1 MCNSKFELGHVALNV
16 RNLKLQSLFYQQVL
30 GLQILSQSSTQ
41 IDLGVGKTTLVRLIQ
56 TEQKGEVSH
65 SYGLYHLAIVLP
77 SREDLGT
84 IFRHFIDNKIPLQGA
99 SDHGYSEAIYLADT
113 EGNGIEVYRDLPQDS
128 WDVRPDGRIVGI
140 TEPMDAKGVYALG
153 KKADAAYQ
161 MPAGSRMGHV
171 HLSVRESAASS
182 KFYQEVLGIEDKF
195 SVPAASWMAS
205 GDYHHHLAVNE
216 WGGKNLTKREEG
228 MTGLAYYTIY
238 YSDFSH
244 FHEVIKR
251 AQAAGL
257 DLHLSSHKVA
267 FVDVDGIKTRL
278 VLHKNEAR

>member
-1 MCNSKFELGHVALNV
+1 MYNSQFELGHVALNV
-16 RNLKLQSLFYQQVL
+16 RNLELQSLFYQQVL
-30 GLQILSQSSTQ
+30 GLQVLSQSPNQ

-113 EGNGIEVYRDLPQDS
+113 EGNGIEIYRDLPQDS
-128 WDVRPDGRIVGI
+128 WDIRPDGRIVGK
-140 TEPMDAKGVYALG
+140 TEPMDAETIYALG

-161 MPAGSRMGHV
+161 MPIGSRMGHV
-171 HLSVRESAASS
+171 HLSVRESVASS
-182 KFYQEVLGIEDKF
+182 RFYQEILAVEDKF
-195 SVPAASWMAS
+195 SVPSAAWMAS
-205 GDYHHHLAVNE
+205 GNYHHHLAVNE

-228 MTGLAYYTIY
+228 MPGLAYYTIY
-238 YSDFSH
+238 YSDLSH

-257 DLHLSSHKVA
+257 NLHLSSHKVA

-278 VLHKNEAR
+278 VLHKNSD

>member
-1 MCNSKFELGHVALNV
+1 MYNSKFELGHVALNV

-56 TEQKGEVSH
+56 TEQKGEVSQ

-113 EGNGIEVYRDLPQDS
+113 EGNGIEVYRDLPQDA
-128 WDVRPDGRIVGI
+128 WDVREDGRIVGV

-161 MPAGSRMGHV
+161 MPLGSRMGHI
-171 HLSVRESAASS
+171 HLSVRESSASIR
-182 KFYQEVLGIEDKF
+182 FYKEILAIEDKF
-195 SVPAASWMAS
+195 SVPSAAWLAS

-216 WGGKNLTKREEG
+216 WGGKHLQTRTEG
-228 MTGLAYYTIY
+228 MPGLAYYTVIY
-238 YSDFSH
+238 SNQEAF
-244 FHEVIKR
+244 EATLNR
-251 AQAAGL
+251 AIAANL
-257 DLHLSSHKVA
+257 KVERTNTTAA
-267 FVDVDGIKTRL
+267 FVDVDGIKTKL
-278 VLHKNEAR
+278 VLE

>member
-1 MCNSKFELGHVALNV
+1 MYNSQFELGLVALNV
-16 RNLKLQSLFYQQVL
+16 RNLELQSLFYQQVL
-30 GLQILSQSSTQ
+30 GLQVLTENSKQ
-41 IDLGVGKTTLVRLIQ
+41 IDLGVGQTALVRLIQ

-84 IFRHFIDNKIPLQGA
+84 IFRHFIDNKVPLQGA

-113 EGNGIEVYRDLPQDS
+113 EGNGIEIYRDLPQDS
-128 WDVRPDGRIVGI
+128 WDVRLDGRIVGI
-140 TEPMDAKGVYALG
+140 TEPMDAETIYALG

-182 KFYQEVLGIEDKF
+182 RFYQEVLAVEDKF
-195 SVPAASWMAS
+195 SVPSAAWLAS

-216 WGGKNLTKREEG
+216 WGGKNLKTRQEG
-228 MTGLAYYTIY
+228 MPGLSYYTVIY
-238 YSDFSH
+238 SNQEAF
-244 FHEVIKR
+244 EATLNR
-251 AQAAGL
+251 AIAANLNLQRL
-257 DLHLSSHKVA
+257 DNSAA
-267 FVDVDGIKTRL
+267 FVDIDGIKTKL
-278 VLHKNEAR
+278 VLE

>member
-1 MCNSKFELGHVALNV
+1 MYNSQFELGYVALNV
-16 RNLKLQSLFYQQVL
+16 RNLELQSLFYQQIL
-30 GLQILSQSSTQ
+30 GLKILSQSPNQ
-41 IDLGVGKTTLVRLIQ
+41 IDLGVGQTILVRLIQ
-56 TEQKGEVSH
+56 TDQKGEVSH

-113 EGNGIEVYRDLPQDS
+113 EGNGIEIYRDLPQDT

-140 TEPMDAKGVYALG
+140 TEPMDAETIYALG

-161 MPAGSRMGHV
+161 MPAGCRMGHV

-182 KFYQEVLGIEDKF
+182 RFYQEVLAIEDKF
-195 SVPAASWMAS
+195 SVPSAAWLAS

-216 WGGKNLTKREEG
+216 WGGKELQTRTEG
-228 MTGLAYYTIY
+228 MPGLAYYTVIY
-238 YSDFSH
+238 SSPADF
-244 FHEVIKR
+244 EATLNR
-251 AQAAGL
+251 AIAANLNLQRL
-257 DLHLSSHKVA
+257 DNSAA
-267 FVDVDGIKTRL
+267 FVDVDGIKTKL
-278 VLHKNEAR
+278 VLE

>member
-1 MCNSKFELGHVALNV
+1 MYNSHFELGYVALNV
-16 RNLKLQSLFYQQVL
+16 RDLELQSLFYQQVL
-30 GLQILSQSSTQ
+30 GLQVLSQSPNQ
-41 IDLGVGKTTLVRLIQ
+41 IDLGVGQTILVRLIQ
-56 TEQKGEVSH
+56 TAQDGDAGQ

-113 EGNGIEVYRDLPQDS
+113 EGNGIEIYRDLPQDT

-140 TEPMDAKGVYALG
+140 TEPMDAETLYALG

-161 MPAGSRMGHV
+161 MPAGCRMGHV

-182 KFYQEVLGIEDKF
+182 RFYQEVLAVEDKF
-195 SVPAASWMAS
+195 SVPSAAWLAS

-216 WGGKNLTKREEG
+216 WGGKHLQTRIEG
-228 MTGLAYYTIY
+228 MPGLAYYTVIY
-238 YSDFSH
+238 SNREAY
-244 FHEVIKR
+244 EATLNR
-251 AQAAGL
+251 ASAAGL
-257 DLHLSSHKVA
+257 TIQKLDKTAV
-267 FVDVDGIKTRL
+267 FVDVDGIKTKL
-278 VLHKNEAR
+278 CIID

>member
-1 MCNSKFELGHVALNV
+1 MYNSQFELGHVALNV
-16 RNLKLQSLFYQQVL
+16 RNLELQSLFYQQVL
-30 GLQILSQSSTQ
+30 GLQVLSQIPNQ

-56 TEQKGEVSH
+56 TEQKDEVHH

-113 EGNGIEVYRDLPQDS
+113 EGNGIEVYRDLPQDA
-128 WDVRPDGRIVGI
+128 WDVRADGQIVGKS
-140 TEPMDAKGVYALG
+140 EPMDAETIYALG

-182 KFYQEVLGIEDKF
+182 KFYQEVLAVRDNF
-195 SVPAASWMAS
+195 TVPSASWLAS
-205 GDYHHHLAVNE
+205 GNYHHHLAVNE
-216 WGGKNLTKREEG
+216 WGGKNLQTRQEG
-228 MTGLAYYTIY
+228 MPGLAYYTLIY
-238 YSDFSH
+238 SNPEAF
-244 FHEVIKR
+244 EATLNR
-251 AQAAGL
+251 AIAANLNLQRL
-257 DLHLSSHKVA
+257 DNSAA
-267 FVDVDGIKTRL
+267 FVDIDGIKTKFIL
-278 VLHKNEAR
+278 E

>member
-1 MCNSKFELGHVALNV
+1 MYNSQFELGLVALNV
-16 RNLKLQSLFYQQVL
+16 RNLELQSLFYQQVL
-30 GLQILSQSSTQ
+30 GLQVLTENSKQ
-41 IDLGVGKTTLVRLIQ
+41 IDLGVGQTTLVRLIQ

-65 SYGLYHLAIVLP
+65 SYGLYHLAIVQP

-113 EGNGIEVYRDLPQDS
+113 EGNGIEIYRDLPQDT

-140 TEPMDAKGVYALG
+140 TEPMDAETIYALG

-161 MPAGSRMGHV
+161 MPTGSRMGHV

-182 KFYQEVLGIEDKF
+182 RFYQEVLAIEDKF
-195 SVPAASWMAS
+195 SVPSASWLAS

-216 WGGKNLTKREEG
+216 WGGKNLKTRQEG
-228 MTGLAYYTIY
+228 MPGLAYYSLIY
-238 YSDFSH
+238 SNPEAF
-244 FHEVIKR
+244 EATLNR
-251 AQAAGL
+251 AIAANLNLQRL
-257 DLHLSSHKVA
+257 DNSAA
-267 FVDVDGIKTRL
+267 FIDVDGIKTKFIL
-278 VLHKNEAR
+278 E

>member
-1 MCNSKFELGHVALNV
+1 MYSSQFELGLVALNV
-16 RNLKLQSLFYQQVL
+16 RNLELQSLFYQQVL
-30 GLQILSQSSTQ
+30 GLQVLTENSKQ

-84 IFRHFIDNKIPLQGA
+84 IFRHFIDNKVPLQGA

-113 EGNGIEVYRDLPQDS
+113 EGNGIEIYRDLPKDS

-140 TEPMDAKGVYALG
+140 TEPMDAETIYALG

-182 KFYQEVLGIEDKF
+182 RFYQEVLAIEDKF
-195 SVPAASWMAS
+195 SVPSAAWLAS

-216 WGGKNLTKREEG
+216 WGGKNLKTRQEG
-228 MTGLAYYTIY
+228 MPGLSYYTVIY
-238 YSDFSH
+238 SNQEAF
-244 FHEVIKR
+244 EATLNR
-251 AQAAGL
+251 AIAANL
-257 DLHLSSHKVA
+257 KIERMNSSAA
-267 FVDVDGIKTRL
+267 FVDIDGIKTKL
-278 VLHKNEAR
+278 VLE

>member
-1 MCNSKFELGHVALNV
+1 MYNSKFELGHVALNV
-16 RNLKLQSLFYQQVL
+16 RNLELQSLFYQQVL
-30 GLQILSQSSTQ
+30 GLQVLTENSKQ
-41 IDLGVGKTTLVRLIQ
+41 IDLGVGKNTLVRLIQ
-56 TEQKGEVSH
+56 TEQNGEVSN

-113 EGNGIEVYRDLPQDS
+113 EGNGIEIYRDLPQDA
-128 WDVRPDGRIVGI
+128 WDVRADGQIVGKS
-140 TEPMDAKGVYALG
+140 EPMDAETIYALG

-182 KFYQEVLGIEDKF
+182 RFYQEVLAIEDKF
-195 SVPAASWMAS
+195 SVPSAAWLAS

-216 WGGKNLTKREEG
+216 WGGKELQTRTEG
-228 MTGLAYYTIY
+228 MPGLAYYTVIY
-238 YSDFSH
+238 SSPADF
-244 FHEVIKR
+244 EATLER
-251 AQAAGL
+251 ASAANL
-257 DLHLSSHKVA
+257 KVERTNTTAA
-267 FVDVDGIKTRL
+267 FVDIDGIRTKL
-278 VLHKNEAR
+278 VLE

>member
-1 MCNSKFELGHVALNV
+1 MYNSQFELGLVALNV
-16 RNLKLQSLFYQQVL
+16 RNLELQSLFYQQVL
-30 GLQILSQSSTQ
+30 GLQVLTENSKQ
-41 IDLGVGKTTLVRLIQ
+41 IDLGVGQTALVSLIQ

-113 EGNGIEVYRDLPQDS
+113 EGNGIEIYRDLPQDT

-140 TEPMDAKGVYALG
+140 TEPMDAETIYALG

-182 KFYQEVLGIEDKF
+182 RFYQEVLAVEDKF
-195 SVPAASWMAS
+195 SVPSAAWLAS
-205 GDYHHHLAVNE
+205 GHYHHHLAVNE

-228 MTGLAYYTIY
+228 MPGLAYYTVIY
-238 YSDFSH
+238 SNPEAF
-244 FHEVIKR
+244 EATLER
-251 AQAAGL
+251 ATAANLNLQRL
-257 DLHLSSHKVA
+257 DNSAA
-267 FVDVDGIKTRL
+267 FVDVDGIKTKL
-278 VLHKNEAR
+278 VLE

>member
-1 MCNSKFELGHVALNV
+1 MYNSQFELGHVALNV
-16 RNLKLQSLFYQQVL
+16 RNLELQSLFYQQVL
-30 GLQILSQSSTQ
+30 GLQVLTENSKQ
-41 IDLGVGKTTLVRLIQ
+41 IDLGVGQTTLVRLIQ

-113 EGNGIEVYRDLPQDS
+113 EGNGIEIYRDLPQDT
-128 WDVRPDGRIVGI
+128 WDVRSDGRIIGK
-140 TEPMDAKGVYALG
+140 TEPMDAETIYALG

-182 KFYQEVLGIEDKF
+182 RFYQEVLAVEDKF
-195 SVPAASWMAS
+195 SVPSAAWLAS

-216 WGGKNLTKREEG
+216 WGGKHLQTRTEG
-228 MTGLAYYTIY
+228 MPGLSYYTVIY
-238 YSDFSH
+238 SNREAY
-244 FHEVIKR
+244 EATLNRVI
-251 AQAAGL
+251 AANL
-257 DLHLSSHKVA
+257 KIERMNSSAA
-267 FVDVDGIKTRL
+267 FVDVDGIKTKL
-278 VLHKNEAR
+278 VLE

>member
-1 MCNSKFELGHVALNV
+1 MYNSKFELGHVALNV
-16 RNLKLQSLFYQQVL
+16 RDLELQSLFYQQVL
-30 GLQILSQSSTQ
+30 GLQVLTENSNQ
-41 IDLGVGKTTLVRLIQ
+41 IDLGVGKNILIRLIQ

-113 EGNGIEVYRDLPQDS
+113 EGNGIEIYRDLPQDS

-140 TEPMDAKGVYALG
+140 TEPMDAETIYALG

-182 KFYQEVLGIEDKF
+182 RFYQEVLAVEDKF
-195 SVPAASWMAS
+195 SVPSAAWLAS

-216 WGGKNLTKREEG
+216 WGGKHLQTRTEG
-228 MTGLAYYTIY
+228 MPGLSYYTVIY
-238 YSDFSH
+238 SNQEAF
-244 FHEVIKR
+244 EATLER
-251 AQAAGL
+251 ATAANLNLQRL
-257 DLHLSSHKVA
+257 DNSVA
-267 FVDVDGIKTRL
+267 FVDVDGIKTKL
-278 VLHKNEAR
+278 VLE

>member
-1 MCNSKFELGHVALNV
+1 MYNSQFELGLVALNV
-16 RNLKLQSLFYQQVL
+16 RNLELQSLFYQQVL
-30 GLQILSQSSTQ
+30 GLQVLTENSKQ

-56 TEQKGEVSH
+56 TEQKVEVSH

-84 IFRHFIDNKIPLQGA
+84 IFRHFIDNKVPLQGA

-113 EGNGIEVYRDLPQDS
+113 EGNGIEIYRDLPKDS

-140 TEPMDAKGVYALG
+140 TEPMDAETIYALG

-182 KFYQEVLGIEDKF
+182 RFYQEVLAVEDKF
-195 SVPAASWMAS
+195 SVPSAAWLAS

-216 WGGKNLTKREEG
+216 WGGKHLQTRTEG
-228 MTGLAYYTIY
+228 MPGLAYYTVIY
-238 YSDFSH
+238 SSLADF
-244 FHEVIKR
+244 EATLER
-251 AQAAGL
+251 ATAANL
-257 DLHLSSHKVA
+257 KVERMNSSAA
-267 FVDVDGIKTRL
+267 FVDVDGIKTKL
-278 VLHKNEAR
+278 VLE

>member
-1 MCNSKFELGHVALNV
+1 MYNSQFELGHVALNV
-16 RNLKLQSLFYQQVL
+16 RDLELQSLFYQQVL
-30 GLQILSQSSTQ
+30 GLQVLTENSKQ
-41 IDLGVGKTTLVRLIQ
+41 IDLGVGKNILIRLIQ

-77 SREDLGT
+77 SREDLGS

-99 SDHGYSEAIYLADT
+99 SDHGYSEAIYLADI
-113 EGNGIEVYRDLPQDS
+113 EGNGIEIYRDLPQDS

-140 TEPMDAKGVYALG
+140 TEPMDAETIYALG

-182 KFYQEVLGIEDKF
+182 RFYQEVLAIEDKF
-195 SVPAASWMAS
+195 SVPSAAWLAS

-216 WGGKNLTKREEG
+216 WGGKHLQTRTEG
-228 MTGLAYYTIY
+228 MPGLAYYTVIY
-238 YSDFSH
+238 SSPADF
-244 FHEVIKR
+244 EATLKR
-251 AQAAGL
+251 ATAAKL
-257 DLHLSSHKVA
+257 KIERMNSSA
-267 FVDVDGIKTRL
+267 TFVDVDGIKTKL
-278 VLHKNEAR
+278 VLE

>member
-1 MCNSKFELGHVALNV
+1 MYNSQFELGLVALNV
-16 RNLKLQSLFYQQVL
+16 RNLELQSLFYQQVL
-30 GLQILSQSSTQ
+30 GLQVLTENSKQ

-84 IFRHFIDNKIPLQGA
+84 IFRHFIDNKVPLQGA

-113 EGNGIEVYRDLPQDS
+113 EGNGIEIYRDLPKDS

-140 TEPMDAKGVYALG
+140 TEPMDAETIYALG

-182 KFYQEVLGIEDKF
+182 RFYQEVLAIEDKF
-195 SVPAASWMAS
+195 SVPSAAWLAS

-216 WGGKNLTKREEG
+216 WGGKNLKTRQEG
-228 MTGLAYYTIY
+228 MPGLSYYTVIY
-238 YSDFSH
+238 SNQEAF
-244 FHEVIKR
+244 EATLNR
-251 AQAAGL
+251 AIAANL
-257 DLHLSSHKVA
+257 KIERMNSSAA
-267 FVDVDGIKTRL
+267 FVDIDGIKTKL
-278 VLHKNEAR
+278 VLE

>member
-1 MCNSKFELGHVALNV
+1 MYNSQFELGHVALNV
-16 RNLKLQSLFYQQVL
+16 RDLELQSLFYQQVL
-30 GLQILSQSSTQ
+30 GLQVLSQSPNQ
-41 IDLGVGKTTLVRLIQ
+41 IDLGIGKTTLVRLIQ
-56 TEQKGEVSH
+56 TEQIGEVSH

-113 EGNGIEVYRDLPQDS
+113 EGNGIEVYRDLPQDA
-128 WDVRPDGRIVGI
+128 WDVRADGRIIGK
-140 TEPMDAKGVYALG
+140 TEPMDAETIYALG

-182 KFYQEVLGIEDKF
+182 KFYQEVLAVRDNF
-195 SVPAASWMAS
+195 TVPSASWLAS

-216 WGGKNLTKREEG
+216 WGGKNLQTRQEG
-228 MTGLAYYTIY
+228 MPGLAYYTVIY
-238 YSDFSH
+238 SNPEAF
-244 FHEVIKR
+244 EATLNR
-251 AQAAGL
+251 AIAANLNLQRL
-257 DLHLSSHKVA
+257 DNSAA
-267 FVDVDGIKTRL
+267 FVDVDGIKTKL
-278 VLHKNEAR
+278 VLE

>member
-1 MCNSKFELGHVALNV
+1 MYNSQFELGLVALNV
-16 RNLKLQSLFYQQVL
+16 RNLELQSLFYQQVL
-30 GLQILSQSSTQ
+30 GLQVLSQSPNQ
-41 IDLGVGKTTLVRLIQ
+41 IDLGVGKNILIRLIQ
-56 TEQKGEVSH
+56 TEQSGDVSQ

-77 SREDLGT
+77 SREELGT

-113 EGNGIEVYRDLPQDS
+113 EGNGIEIYRDLPQDS

-140 TEPMDAKGVYALG
+140 TEPMDAETIYALG

-182 KFYQEVLGIEDKF
+182 RFYQEVLAVEDKF
-195 SVPAASWMAS
+195 SVPSAAWLAS

-216 WGGKNLTKREEG
+216 WGGKNLKTRTEG
-228 MTGLAYYTIY
+228 MPGLAYYTVIY
-238 YSDFSH
+238 SSPADF
-244 FHEVIKR
+244 EATLER
-251 AQAAGL
+251 A
-257 DLHLSSHKVA
+257 SSANLKVERMNSSAA
-267 FVDVDGIKTRL
+267 FVDVDGIKTKL
-278 VLHKNEAR
+278 CIIE

>member
-1 MCNSKFELGHVALNV
+1 MYNSHFELGHVALNV
-16 RNLKLQSLFYQQVL
+16 RDLELQSLFYQQVL
-30 GLQILSQSSTQ
+30 GLKVLSQSPKQ
-41 IDLGVGKTTLVRLIQ
+41 IDLGLEKNTLIRLIQ
-56 TEQKGEVSH
+56 TEQKDEVHH

-77 SREDLGT
+77 SRENLGT

-113 EGNGIEVYRDLPQDS
+113 EGNGVEIYRDLPQDT

-140 TEPMDAKGVYALG
+140 TEPMDAETIYALG

-182 KFYQEVLGIEDKF
+182 RFYQEVLAVEDKF
-195 SVPAASWMAS
+195 SVPSAAWLAS

-216 WGGKNLTKREEG
+216 WGGKNLKTRQEG
-228 MTGLAYYTIY
+228 MPGLAYYTVIY
-238 YSDFSH
+238 SNPEAF
-244 FHEVIKR
+244 EATLNR
-251 AQAAGL
+251 AIVANLNLHRL
-257 DLHLSSHKVA
+257 DNSAA
-267 FVDVDGIKTRL
+267 FVDVDGIKTKFIL
-278 VLHKNEAR
+278 E

>member
-1 MCNSKFELGHVALNV
+1 MYNSQFELGHVALNV
-16 RNLKLQSLFYQQVL
+16 RNLELQSLFYQQVL
-30 GLQILSQSSTQ
+30 GLQVLTENSNQ
-41 IDLGVGKTTLVRLIQ
+41 IDLGVGKNILIRLIQ

-113 EGNGIEVYRDLPQDS
+113 EGNSIEIYRDLPQDS

-140 TEPMDAKGVYALG
+140 TEPMDAEMIYALG

-171 HLSVRESAASS
+171 HLSVRESTASS
-182 KFYQEVLGIEDKF
+182 RFYQEVLAVEDKF
-195 SVPAASWMAS
+195 SVPSAAWLAS

-216 WGGKNLTKREEG
+216 WGGKNLEARQEG
-228 MTGLAYYTIY
+228 MPGLAYYTVIY
-238 YSDFSH
+238 KDVQAYQAT
-244 FHEVIKR
+244 IKR
-251 AQAAGL
+251 AQATN
-257 DLHLSSHKVA
+257 LSLAFANQETA
-267 FVDVDGIKTRL
+267 FVDIDGIKTKL
-278 VLHKNEAR
+278 IFTP